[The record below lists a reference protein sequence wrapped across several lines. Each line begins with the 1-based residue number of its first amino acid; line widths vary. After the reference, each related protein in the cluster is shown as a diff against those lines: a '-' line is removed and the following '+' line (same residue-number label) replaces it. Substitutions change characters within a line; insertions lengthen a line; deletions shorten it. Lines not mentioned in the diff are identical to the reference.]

1 MNLHHELA
9 IVIKAVKEAG
19 RIALLEQK
27 SLMVS
32 YKPHGQG
39 PVTNVD
45 IAVDRYLV
53 NYFSTYFPDDIII
66 SEESYDN
73 NLHFIPKK
81 RVWFLDPIDG
91 TRALVSGLDDFV
103 IMVGL
108 AIDGQAELGVIY
120 QPNTD
125 ILWQGCAR
133 HQLAIR
139 SFKNKDTILKASDM
153 PAMSELTLVASISH
167 NSKCQEQSIHLL
179 QPKKIIYKGSLGLK
193 AMLVI
198 EGEADLSIAWSSNIN
213 LWDSCAP
220 TAIIKAAGAYIC
232 SIDQEELEFYGD
244 FTHKKPI
251 IISRAKLSTKTYQ
264 DLKKLI

>member
-1 MNLHHELA
+1 MSLYNELA
-9 IVIKAVKEAG
+9 IVIKAVREAG
-19 RIALLEQK
+19 RIALLAKK

-73 NLHFIPKK
+73 NLHIIPKK

-108 AIDGQAELGVIY
+108 AIDGKAELGVIY

-125 ILWQGCAR
+125 ILWRGCVS
-133 HQLAIR
+133 HHLAIR
-139 SFKNKDTILKASDM
+139 SCKNQDTILKAKSM
-153 PAMSELTLVASISH
+153 SAMNELTLLASLSH
-167 NSKCQEQSIHLL
+167 QSKRQEQSINLL
-179 QPKKIIYKGSLGLK
+179 QPKKILYKGSLGLK

-198 EGEADLSIAWSSNIN
+198 EGEADLCIAWSSNIN

-232 SIDQEELEFYGD
+232 TIDQEDLDFYGD

-251 IISRAKLSTKTYQ
+251 IISRAQLSTKTYQ
-264 DLKKLI
+264 DLKKLM